1 MRFYTQGI
9 LQRTALSERIMARNR
24 DDQGGSESPGE
35 SRYDEELLSANWNP
49 MIDLL
54 ACAAQ
59 SEASRGAAHDVSEE
73 DADAF
78 LGRIYTFG
86 A

>member
-1 MRFYTQGI
+1 MSRHE
-9 LQRTALSERIMARNR
+9 ERKTPENR
-24 DDQGGSESPGE
+24 YG
-35 SRYDEELLSANWNP
+35 EELLSANWNP
-49 MIDLL
+49 VIELL
-54 ACAAQ
+54 ERSCNRTRQFAERAL
-59 SEASRGAAHDVSEE
+59 REE